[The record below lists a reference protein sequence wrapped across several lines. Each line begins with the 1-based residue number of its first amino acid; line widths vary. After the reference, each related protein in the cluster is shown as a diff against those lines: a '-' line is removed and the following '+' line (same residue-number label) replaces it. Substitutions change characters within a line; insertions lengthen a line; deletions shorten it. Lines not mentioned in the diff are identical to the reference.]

1 MAFKRFLFKIG
12 IIIPFFAIFLMSQ
25 NTSAVALDTSS
36 FDLHARYNVNS
47 SYQWFNNLK
56 YGSPTNNNTNTY
68 VGIGGNGGAADKW
81 QFNSVAYSA
90 GGNYVSIHF
99 ETNIVC
105 SNTTPG
111 CFLKFVNLAQQNLI
125 TCVAGNG
132 ISVMTKNLQSATTDW
147 TSTSGGNNYYN
158 TTLTFYGDVVMSG
171 FNQNQNYN
179 FTCLVGSDGY
189 PFYFNSGN
197 LVDKVYFEQNPGTV
211 IWTNDKSAALLE
223 AQNSILQTQNYLI
236 ERQNQLMQE
245 QYERENADIDNIKGQ
260 QSSDIPNSSDQQTT
274 NLIGVINR
282 FISALSNISLGSCI
296 VPLNLPEYAGGTINA
311 DLCQYKD
318 KAPAIVQIG
327 SSMLLICVFI
337 PLAWLILRMIYSE
350 IRSWTNG

>member
-25 NTSAVALDTSS
+25 NTFAASLSTSS
-36 FDLHARYNVNS
+36 FDLHARWSVGYD
-47 SYQWFNNLK
+47 YQWFHNLV
-56 YGSPTNNNTNTY
+56 YGSPTSTNSNSY
-68 VGIGGNGGAADKW
+68 VNIAGNGGAANLY
-81 QFNSVAYSA
+81 QFNTPSVTA
-90 GGNYVSIHF
+90 GGNYATIHF

-105 SNTTPG
+105 SNTSPG
-111 CFLKFVNLAQQNLI
+111 CLVKFVNLNEQNLI
-125 TCVAGNG
+125 TCSASGATVL
-132 ISVMTKNLQSATTDW
+132 SKNLQSVTTDW
-147 TSTSGGNNYYN
+147 DTIINNTVYYN

-171 FNQNQNYN
+171 FNQNGAYS
-179 FTCLVGSDGY
+179 FTCLMGNNNYAFYWNAGSV
-189 PFYFNSGN
+189 
-197 LVDKVYFEQNPGTV
+197 VDKLYFEQNPAT
-211 IWTNDKSAALLE
+211 ITWSNDKSAALLE
-223 AQNSILQTQNYLI
+223 AQNSILETQNRL
-236 ERQNQLMQE
+236 LQE
-245 QYERENADIDNIKGQ
+245 QLDREQNAVNNIEGQ
-260 QSSDIPNSSDQQTT
+260 QSSDIPNSSDAQTT
-274 NLIGVINR
+274 NLLGVINR

-296 VPLNLPEYAGGTINA
+296 VPLNLPEYAGGSIQA